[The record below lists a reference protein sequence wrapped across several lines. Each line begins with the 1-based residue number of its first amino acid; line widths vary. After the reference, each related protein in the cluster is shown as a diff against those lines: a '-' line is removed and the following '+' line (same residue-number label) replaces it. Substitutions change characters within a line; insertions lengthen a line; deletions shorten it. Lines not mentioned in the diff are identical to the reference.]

1 MLLELFFTFM
11 KIGMFTFGGGYAMI
25 SVVEN
30 ACVEDKHWITHD
42 DMMNITVI
50 AESTPG
56 PIAINCATFVG
67 YKKRGLIGAAVAT
80 TGMIL
85 PSFLIIY
92 LVARFLDSF
101 LEISWIA
108 HAFEG
113 IKLAVGI
120 LIIDAGI
127 KMLDSGVRLRS
138 YAADRYFGTAHFFH
152 RTAPYSGGG
161 ESRAVHDQPKY
172 REGGLTMI
180 YLELFAGFL
189 KVGLFSFGGGYA
201 SIPLIRDVVMS
212 YGWLSEDMLTYMIAV
227 SESTPGPIMVNLA
240 TYVGITQGG
249 MLGAFVAT
257 FAVVLPAFFIIIA
270 IVAFLSRVIENPYVA
285 AVMQGLKSCVTGII
299 LATGVHMVIR
309 NCIISETI
317 AEGSAPGAGAGNILP
332 VDMRAAVVTLIL
344 AGIYY
349 GSRKLSR
356 TAGKRK
362 GLTPI
367 QLIGISAVLGMI
379 VYR

>member
-1 MLLELFFTFM
+1 
-11 KIGMFTFGGGYAMI
+11 
-25 SVVEN
+25 
-30 ACVEDKHWITHD
+30 
-42 DMMNITVI
+42 
-50 AESTPG
+50 
-56 PIAINCATFVG
+56 
-67 YKKRGLIGAAVAT
+67 
-80 TGMIL
+80 
-85 PSFLIIY
+85 
-92 LVARFLDSF
+92 
-101 LEISWIA
+101 
-108 HAFEG
+108 
-113 IKLAVGI
+113 
-120 LIIDAGI
+120 
-127 KMLDSGVRLRS
+127 
-138 YAADRYFGTAHFFH
+138 
-152 RTAPYSGGG
+152 
-161 ESRAVHDQPKY
+161 
-172 REGGLTMI
+172 MI
-180 YLELFAGFL
+180 YLELFVGFL

-240 TYVGITQGG
+240 TYVGITQAG

-309 NCIISETI
+309 NCMISKAM
-317 AEGSAPGAGAGNILP
+317 AESGAPAAGAGGAFP
-332 VDMRAAVVTLIL
+332 VDIRAAIVTILL

-349 GSRKLSR
+349 GSRKLMR

-379 VYR
+379 AYR

>member
-1 MLLELFFTFM
+1 MWPARIV
-11 KIGMFTFGGGYAMI
+11 K
-25 SVVEN
+25 
-30 ACVEDKHWITHD
+30 
-42 DMMNITVI
+42 
-50 AESTPG
+50 
-56 PIAINCATFVG
+56 
-67 YKKRGLIGAAVAT
+67 GAVCND
-80 TGMIL
+80 L
-85 PSFLIIY
+85 S
-92 LVARFLDSF
+92 
-101 LEISWIA
+101 
-108 HAFEG
+108 
-113 IKLAVGI
+113 
-120 LIIDAGI
+120 
-127 KMLDSGVRLRS
+127 
-138 YAADRYFGTAHFFH
+138 
-152 RTAPYSGGG
+152 
-161 ESRAVHDQPKY
+161 
-172 REGGLTMI
+172 
-180 YLELFAGFL
+180 
-189 KVGLFSFGGGYA
+189 
-201 SIPLIRDVVMS
+201 LIRDVVMS

-309 NCIISETI
+309 NCMISEAM
-317 AEGSAPGAGAGNILP
+317 AENGGPVTGTGGVFP
-332 VDMRAAVVTLIL
+332 VDFRAAIVTVLLAGIYYLL

-349 GSRKLSR
+349 GSRKLKR
-356 TAGKRK
+356 AAGKRK

>member
-1 MLLELFFTFM
+1 
-11 KIGMFTFGGGYAMI
+11 MI
-25 SVVEN
+25 
-30 ACVEDKHWITHD
+30 
-42 DMMNITVI
+42 
-50 AESTPG
+50 
-56 PIAINCATFVG
+56 F
-67 YKKRGLIGAAVAT
+67 
-80 TGMIL
+80 
-85 PSFLIIY
+85 
-92 LVARFLDSF
+92 
-101 LEISWIA
+101 
-108 HAFEG
+108 
-113 IKLAVGI
+113 
-120 LIIDAGI
+120 
-127 KMLDSGVRLRS
+127 
-138 YAADRYFGTAHFFH
+138 
-152 RTAPYSGGG
+152 
-161 ESRAVHDQPKY
+161 
-172 REGGLTMI
+172 
-180 YLELFAGFL
+180 LELFAGFL

-240 TYVGITQGG
+240 TYVGITQAG
-249 MLGAFVAT
+249 MPGAFVAT

-299 LATGVHMVIR
+299 LATGVHMVVR
-309 NCIISETI
+309 NSRILETTG
-317 AEGSAPGAGAGNILP
+317 GSGVQGTGLVSPLP
-332 VDMRAAVVTLIL
+332 VNMRAVIITLLL

-349 GSRKLSR
+349 GSRKLKR

>member
-1 MLLELFFTFM
+1 
-11 KIGMFTFGGGYAMI
+11 
-25 SVVEN
+25 
-30 ACVEDKHWITHD
+30 
-42 DMMNITVI
+42 
-50 AESTPG
+50 
-56 PIAINCATFVG
+56 
-67 YKKRGLIGAAVAT
+67 
-80 TGMIL
+80 
-85 PSFLIIY
+85 
-92 LVARFLDSF
+92 
-101 LEISWIA
+101 
-108 HAFEG
+108 
-113 IKLAVGI
+113 
-120 LIIDAGI
+120 
-127 KMLDSGVRLRS
+127 
-138 YAADRYFGTAHFFH
+138 
-152 RTAPYSGGG
+152 
-161 ESRAVHDQPKY
+161 
-172 REGGLTMI
+172 MI
-180 YLELFAGFL
+180 YLELFAGFF

-309 NCIISETI
+309 NCMISEAM
-317 AEGSAPGAGAGNILP
+317 AENGAPVTGTGSVFP
-332 VDMRAAVVTLIL
+332 VDIRAAIVTVLL

-349 GSRKLSR
+349 GSRKLKR
-356 TAGKRK
+356 AAGKRK

-367 QLIGISAVLGMI
+367 QLIGISAVLGII

>member
-1 MLLELFFTFM
+1 
-11 KIGMFTFGGGYAMI
+11 
-25 SVVEN
+25 
-30 ACVEDKHWITHD
+30 
-42 DMMNITVI
+42 
-50 AESTPG
+50 
-56 PIAINCATFVG
+56 
-67 YKKRGLIGAAVAT
+67 
-80 TGMIL
+80 
-85 PSFLIIY
+85 
-92 LVARFLDSF
+92 
-101 LEISWIA
+101 
-108 HAFEG
+108 
-113 IKLAVGI
+113 
-120 LIIDAGI
+120 
-127 KMLDSGVRLRS
+127 
-138 YAADRYFGTAHFFH
+138 
-152 RTAPYSGGG
+152 
-161 ESRAVHDQPKY
+161 
-172 REGGLTMI
+172 MI

-309 NCIISETI
+309 VIRNCIISETI